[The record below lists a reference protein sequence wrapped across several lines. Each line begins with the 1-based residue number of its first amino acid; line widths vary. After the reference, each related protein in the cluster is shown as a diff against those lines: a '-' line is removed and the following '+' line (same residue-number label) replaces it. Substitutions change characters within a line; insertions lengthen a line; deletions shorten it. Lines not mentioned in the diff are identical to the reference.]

1 MHKMVKVVDL
11 KALAKAILTDE
22 TASLTMIGE
31 ANSGGFVVE
40 GH

>member
-1 MHKMVKVVDL
+1 MVKVVDL

-31 ANSGGFVVE
+31 ANSGRGFVVE